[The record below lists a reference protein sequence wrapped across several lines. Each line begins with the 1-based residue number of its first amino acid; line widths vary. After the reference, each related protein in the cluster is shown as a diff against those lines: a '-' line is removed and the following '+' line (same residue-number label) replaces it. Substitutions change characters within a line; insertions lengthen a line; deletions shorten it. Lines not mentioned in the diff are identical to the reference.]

1 MDRRKTNKV
10 GCKGYDIDNKT
21 IVSLYLS
28 GGLTMKEIGTKLDIS
43 HWTVLDRLKK
53 SGVKKNT
60 RHKVNH
66 SVFSKPNVKNCYW
79 AGFLAADGC
88 VVSKKTQV
96 EVELQYKDKA
106 HLEKL
111 CSFAGRD
118 TKLWVRERCRDDKIF
133 KYASVSLVSKQIV
146 KDLNRHF
153 NIIPNK
159 SLVLSAPD
167 IPNRLNKHFVRG
179 YIDGDGSIGWH
190 KHNNKPRLHIVSG
203 SKDILKWIK
212 DVIAKEVDNIG
223 NPSIM
228 YPKNKEVAEIEY
240 MGFQVY
246 NILDWLYFD
255 STKDTRLQRKYERY
269 EKYSKTR

>member
-1 MDRRKTNKV
+1 MDRRKINKV

-66 SVFSKPNVKNCYW
+66 SVFSKPNAKNCYW

-96 EVELQYKDKA
+96 EVELQYKDRA

-111 CSFAGRD
+111 C
-118 TKLWVRERCRDDKIF
+118 
-133 KYASVSLVSKQIV
+133 
-146 KDLNRHF
+146 
-153 NIIPNK
+153 
-159 SLVLSAPD
+159 
-167 IPNRLNKHFVRG
+167 
-179 YIDGDGSIGWH
+179 
-190 KHNNKPRLHIVSG
+190 
-203 SKDILKWIK
+203 
-212 DVIAKEVDNIG
+212 
-223 NPSIM
+223 
-228 YPKNKEVAEIEY
+228 
-240 MGFQVY
+240 
-246 NILDWLYFD
+246 
-255 STKDTRLQRKYERY
+255 
-269 EKYSKTR
+269 